1 MTTLPDDAF
10 LRLVAPHQHA
20 LRLHCYRMLGS
31 AHDCDD
37 ALQDAMVRAWRS
49 RESLSDPAAARP
61 WLYRIVTN
69 ACLDEL
75 ARRKARP
82 LPFHV
87 VPPAADASAAPI
99 PPGADA
105 AWLEPCPD
113 AWLEGSSADPGA
125 LYALKESVALA
136 FVAALQCL
144 SASQRAVLLLCDVLG
159 MTAEEAAS
167 ALGTSPSAVRSGL
180 HRARTAL
187 RERVGDAGE
196 GVVDVTSEVD
206 PVLLGKYIQAWETL
220 DLDALIVLLAEDV
233 TVSMPPSSTWL
244 RGLAAA
250 RTFLGGRPFV
260 SLAGAT
266 RTLVPVG
273 ANGQPAVAFY
283 VGGEL
288 HAVHVLRLRGG
299 RIVDIVHFRDEASFA
314 AFALP
319 HTLGTSVSPSQDAG
333 RARAVADLPGG
344 LVLATV
350 VLAAAPER
358 VFRALASAE
367 ITRWWVRPGVF
378 DTREWQGELRAG
390 GRWYAAGEARASGA
404 TGERLGGHRY
414 VIEGEFLE
422 VDAPRKLVHT
432 WHRLEA
438 AGAPTTVTYLLEAE
452 GAGTRLTLRHGTFT
466 ARATCQGTALGWE
479 TSLER
484 LAAYLGP

>member
-1 MTTLPDDAF
+1 
-10 LRLVAPHQHA
+10 
-20 LRLHCYRMLGS
+20 
-31 AHDCDD
+31 
-37 ALQDAMVRAWRS
+37 
-49 RESLSDPAAARP
+49 
-61 WLYRIVTN
+61 
-69 ACLDEL
+69 
-75 ARRKARP
+75 
-82 LPFHV
+82 PFHV
-87 VPPAADASAAPI
+87 VPPAADASAAPL
-99 PPGADA
+99 PPGSDA

-113 AWLEGSSADPGA
+113 AWLEGSAPDPGA

-167 ALGTSPSAVRSGL
+167 ALGTSPPAVRSGL
-180 HRARTAL
+180 HRARVAL
-187 RERVGDAGE
+187 RERVGSADAN
-196 GVVDVTSEVD
+196 VVDATSEVD
-206 PVLLGKYIQAWETL
+206 PILLRKYIQAWETL
-220 DLDALIVLLAEDV
+220 DLDALVVLLAEDV

-244 RGLAAA
+244 RGVTAA

-260 SLAGAT
+260 SLVGAT

-314 AFALP
+314 AFTLP
-319 HTLGTSVSPSQDAG
+319 RTLGASVAATEDAG
-333 RARAVADLPGG
+333 RARAVADLPAGV
-344 LVLATV
+344 VLATV
-350 VLAAAPER
+350 VLGAAPER

-367 ITRWWVRPGVF
+367 ITRWWERPGVF
-378 DTREWQGELRAG
+378 DTREWHGDVRTG
-390 GRWYAAGEARASGA
+390 GRWSAAGEAR
-404 TGERLGGHRY
+404 GGHRY

-438 AGAPTTVTYLLEAE
+438 AGAPTTVTYLLEAD

-466 ARATCQGTALGWE
+466 ARATCEGTALGWE

-484 LAAYLGP
+484 LAAYLSP